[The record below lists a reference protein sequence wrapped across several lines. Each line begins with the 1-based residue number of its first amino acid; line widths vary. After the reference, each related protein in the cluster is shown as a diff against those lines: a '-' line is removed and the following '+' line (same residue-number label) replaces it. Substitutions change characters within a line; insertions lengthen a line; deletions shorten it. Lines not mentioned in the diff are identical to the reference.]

1 MSTSTRSPSA
11 TRDAD
16 AFMALTDQ
24 IARARGVAVRSYKLG
39 CLERRIAARMR
50 ATGAETYAA
59 YSKVLHGD
67 PTEYD
72 ALLDALTINVT
83 HLFRDTDVW
92 EAVRTRVLPALWAS
106 QHSQIHT
113 WVAGCA
119 SGEEAY
125 TVAALWHGFLEER
138 GELSRLSRVRVIA
151 TDLDPGALAVAT
163 EARYPREAF
172 RDTPAHVRA
181 RYFTPDEPHVAVA
194 DLRKMV
200 RFERG
205 DLLAAAQPAES
216 VHFIT
221 CRNVLIYFDKE
232 SQDAIFARFRSSLV
246 PGGFL
251 VIGKTEAMLGES
263 RTLFD
268 ALDQRVRLFQRP
280 LQRRSGE

>member
-1 MSTSTRSPSA
+1 MSTSAPSA
-11 TRDAD
+11 ARDAKG
-16 AFMALTDQ
+16 FLALTEQ
-24 IARARGVAVRSYKLG
+24 IARVRGVAVRSYKIG
-39 CLERRIAARMR
+39 CLERRIAARLR
-50 ATGAETYAA
+50 ATGAESYAA
-59 YSKVLHGD
+59 YAKVLHDD
-67 PTEYD
+67 PSEYD

-83 HLFRDTDVW
+83 HLFRDTEVW

-106 QHSQIHT
+106 EHPQIHT

-125 TVAALWHGFLEER
+125 TMAALWHGFLEER
-138 GELSRLSRVRVIA
+138 GELSRLGRVRVIA

-172 RDTPAHVRA
+172 RDTPAHVRT
-181 RYFTPDEPHVAVA
+181 RYFTPDEPHVAVTE
-194 DLRKMV
+194 LRRMV

-232 SQDAIFARFRSSLV
+232 SQDAIFARFRASLV

-251 VIGKTEAMLGES
+251 VIGKTESMLGES

-280 LQRRSGE
+280 LTRRAGE